1 MQAIVVG
8 AGGISNAWFGP
19 LKAEGVHVAALVDLQ
34 RERIEA
40 QIAKHNLAGTRAS
53 TDLDQTL
60 RDTPADF
67 LLDLTIPEAHCSVTC
82 KALEAGLPV
91 LGEKPMAASMAEA
104 RQMVKTSQRTGR
116 LYMVGQSRRWEL
128 GPKQFQAAIARIGQL
143 TALHCD
149 FFLGAHFGGFRD
161 AMPSPLILDMAIHHF
176 DFARFFSGQNAVSVY
191 AEEFNPYGSWYAGDA
206 AAHCLFDMGGGVKF
220 TYRGNWCAEGCPTPW
235 NGQWRA
241 IGTRGSVLL
250 TNDGV
255 SGEIVSGSEGFTRTC
270 QPLVVP
276 DIKLEKRTQHGE
288 LAEML
293 ESLRT
298 GHRPQTA
305 CEDNI
310 HSLAMVFAAIESS
323 NQTRRIA
330 VDL

>member
-191 AEEFNPYGSWYAGDA
+191 AE
-206 AAHCLFDMGGGVKF
+206 
-220 TYRGNWCAEGCPTPW
+220 
-235 NGQWRA
+235 
-241 IGTRGSVLL
+241 
-250 TNDGV
+250 
-255 SGEIVSGSEGFTRTC
+255 
-270 QPLVVP
+270 
-276 DIKLEKRTQHGE
+276 
-288 LAEML
+288 
-293 ESLRT
+293 
-298 GHRPQTA
+298 
-305 CEDNI
+305 
-310 HSLAMVFAAIESS
+310 
-323 NQTRRIA
+323 
-330 VDL
+330 